1 MRRIILSAALVAVT
15 AVSAKAETVYIGNAF
30 IDFVSGPG
38 SCTQTFVVGD
48 FFRVAFRP
56 GGGAFGNGASS
67 HLAATGTRA
76 GVVLR
81 VEGGSFQ
88 TPQNYA
94 GQIVSSSNTIASYSG
109 AITVWQQTAGNEL
122 GVPTIKFKGRFSNF
136 FKLTGCFVEL
146 RGKLLRR

>member
-1 MRRIILSAALVAVT
+1 MRRIILSAALVMAT
-15 AVSAKAETVYIGNAF
+15 AVSAKAETVYVGNAF
-30 IDFVSGPG
+30 VDFVSGG
-38 SCTQTFVVGD
+38 TTCTQTFAVGD

-56 GGGAFGNGASS
+56 GGAAFGNGASS

-76 GVVLR
+76 AVVLR

-94 GQIVSSSNTIASYSG
+94 GQIVSSTLTIGSYSG
-109 AITVWQQTAGNEL
+109 GITVWEQTAGNEL
-122 GVPTIKFKGRFSNF
+122 GVATLKIRGRFSNF

-146 RGKLLRR
+146 RGKLLIR